1 MKESTGK
8 LTGILYVYL
17 MQKKTVMEKWR
28 KNKTDIRHRKQK
40 AKSTS
45 RVELDG
51 MEQNMIWLYILS
63 SKTYFKEILDSKT
76 QIHTMKIHTMQI
88 VTDIECLY

>member
-1 MKESTGK
+1 MKESTGG

-51 MEQNMIWLYILS
+51 ME
-63 SKTYFKEILDSKT
+63 
-76 QIHTMKIHTMQI
+76 
-88 VTDIECLY
+88 

>member
-1 MKESTGK
+1 MKESTGG

-28 KNKTDIRHRKQK
+28 KNKTDIRHGNQK

-51 MEQNMIWLYILS
+51 ME
-63 SKTYFKEILDSKT
+63 
-76 QIHTMKIHTMQI
+76 
-88 VTDIECLY
+88 